1 MSVPVLV
8 VSGFLGCGKTS
19 FLSKLLPLCAEAG
32 VKPALVINEVGDTD
46 IDGELLAQLHTEQ
59 VKLVGGCVCCTLQA
73 QLAQT
78 IYDILDRAENDIIII
93 ECSGLSNPIDVVSVL
108 TTPAL
113 ISKVGVNHVVCLVDS
128 FRADKI
134 LRVAELAKS
143 QVAYSD
149 LIILNKMDKVD
160 ESDRSVVE
168 SRIREIAPETKLM
181 WSAFGDIGHDRLLQ
195 MLKDIPAEHAGS
207 CEHEHIH
214 EHGHSHSLPASF
226 CTTAVRLPESI
237 DRELLISILSELPD
251 NVIRAKGFAY
261 SNGIGWQVLHKV
273 YDSVDITPLSGPAP
287 LAGAILICIGQQLN
301 PEEIIGIV
309 NKHIESGFTPNP
321 QKITS

>member
-1 MSVPVLV
+1 MSLPVLV

-19 FLSKLLPLCAEAG
+19 FLSNLLPLCSEAG

-46 IDGELLAQLHTEQ
+46 IDGELLAELHTEQ

-108 TTPAL
+108 STPAL
-113 ISKVGVNHVVCLVDS
+113 IAKVGVSHVVCLVDS
-128 FRADKI
+128 PRADKI

-160 ESDRSVVE
+160 EADREIVE
-168 SRIREIAPETKLM
+168 SRIREIASETEFI
-181 WSAFGDIGHDRLLQ
+181 WATYGNIGHDRLLQ
-195 MLKDIPAEHAGS
+195 LLKDEPSEHGCRCGHDHS
-207 CEHEHIH
+207 HP
-214 EHGHSHSLPASF
+214 HGHSHSLPASF
-226 CTTAVRLPESI
+226 CTTAVHLPECVE
-237 DRELLISILSELPD
+237 RENLLKMLSALPD

-261 SNGIGWQVLHKV
+261 SDDIGWQVLHKV

-287 LAGAILICIGQQLN
+287 NAGAILICIGQHLV
-301 PEEIIGIV
+301 PENIIDEV
-309 NKHIESGFTPNP
+309 RRFT
-321 QKITS
+321 

>member
-1 MSVPVLV
+1 
-8 VSGFLGCGKTS
+8 
-19 FLSKLLPLCAEAG
+19 LLPLCAEAG

-46 IDGELLAQLHTEQ
+46 IDGELLAELHTEQ

-78 IYDILDRAENDIIII
+78 IYDILDKAENDIVII

-113 ISKVGVNHVVCLVDS
+113 ITKVGVNHVVCLVDS
-128 FRADKI
+128 PRADKI

-149 LIILNKMDKVD
+149 LIVLNKIDKVD
-160 ESDRSVVE
+160 QVDRANVE
-168 SRIREIAPETKLM
+168 SRIREIAPETELL
-181 WSAFGDIGHDRLLQ
+181 WAAYGDIGHDRLLQ
-195 MLKDIPAEHAGS
+195 LLKDVPSEHGCS
-207 CEHEHIH
+207 CGHDHTH
-214 EHGHSHSLPASF
+214 EHGHTHSLPASF
-226 CTTAVRLPESI
+226 CTTAVHLPECVAH
-237 DRELLISILSELPD
+237 ENLLKMLSALPD

-261 SNGIGWQVLHKV
+261 SDGIGWQVLHKV

-287 LAGAILICIGQQLN
+287 NAGAILICIGQHLN
-301 PEEIIGIV
+301 PHDILYV
-309 NKHIESGFTPNP
+309 ASQHF
-321 QKITS
+321 

>member
-1 MSVPVLV
+1 MSVPVLI

-19 FLSKLLPLCAEAG
+19 FLSKLLPLCSEAG

-46 IDGELLAQLHTEQ
+46 IDGELLAELHTEQ

-113 ISKVGVNHVVCLVDS
+113 ITKVGVSHVVCLVDS
-128 FRADKI
+128 PRADKI

-149 LIILNKMDKVD
+149 LILMNKMDKVNQA
-160 ESDRSVVE
+160 E
-168 SRIREIAPETKLM
+168 REIVEFRVREISPETELL
-181 WSAFGDIGHDRLLQ
+181 WAAYGDIGHDRLLQ
-195 MLKDIPAEHAGS
+195 LLKDKPSEHGCS
-207 CEHEHIH
+207 CGHGHNHEY
-214 EHGHSHSLPASF
+214 GHSHSLPASF
-226 CTTAVRLPESI
+226 CTTAVHLPESV
-237 DRELLISILSELPD
+237 RLEHLMNMLSALPD

-261 SNGIGWQVLHKV
+261 TDGIGWQVLHKV

-287 LAGAILICIGQQLN
+287 NAGAILICIGQHLK
-301 PEEIIGIV
+301 PGDILDTV
-309 NKHIESGFTPNP
+309 SLHV
-321 QKITS
+321 